1 LNPVVLKHSHLSYFV
16 KVAETGQITRAARI
30 LHIAQPA
37 LSQAIT
43 QLEAQLGVKLLERHP
58 RGVSLTPAGAVFLE
72 KAQIAL
78 EAQADAAATAASL
91 ARDLRGALQ
100 IGFLSVPPMLM
111 APNLLEAFGRANPQ
125 VEVSSRELRF
135 PTGPTASWL
144 SDVDVALC
152 HAPVPDP
159 NVEILVLRQDLRS
172 VVLRSDHRLGGR
184 AELRVAD
191 VIDEPFCGAHPSVDP
206 VWASF
211 WNLDDHR
218 GAPPATVTSD
228 QVGNTLEQIAAM
240 ASGHAISTFPAPV
253 AGVIVDL
260 VPNLVAVP
268 IIDAAPASC
277 ALVWHVSRP
286 NSVVADFV
294 ALARATTLGP
304 PGRAPRAAGGVR
316 PTTSSPRSRESHVG
330 PGLTGRPPREAAVAS
345 RPA

>member
-1 LNPVVLKHSHLSYFV
+1 MVLKHSHLSYFV

-37 LSQAIT
+37 LSQAIA

-72 KAQIAL
+72 KARIAL
-78 EAQADAAATAASL
+78 DAQADAAATAASL

-100 IGFLSVPPMLM
+100 IGFLSIPPMLM

-152 HAPVPDP
+152 YTPVPDP
-159 NVEILVLRQDLRS
+159 DVGILVLRQDVR
-172 VVLRSDHRLGGR
+172 VVVMHAEHPLAGR
-184 AELRVAD
+184 EELTVAD

-206 VWASF
+206 AWAAF

-218 GAPPATVTSD
+218 GAPPSTMTSD
-228 QVGNTLEQIAAM
+228 QVGNTLEQIASM

-268 IIDAAPASC
+268 LIDAAPASC
-277 ALVWHVSRP
+277 ALVWHLSRR

-294 ALARATTLGP
+294 ALAQATT
-304 PGRAPRAAGGVR
+304 PGGRGRKPQSGRSDLLMSLA
-316 PTTSSPRSRESHVG
+316 PRSRESRVG
-330 PGLTGRPPREAAVAS
+330 PVLTGRQPRESAAVS